1 MATIQHLR
9 AAIQGYS
16 EIVEAPGNTSFRI
29 ATFKLGGKGCIA
41 IEKDGKHA
49 TFALSMDDVKVL
61 IKKSGASIE
70 PVRKAGNLIGVRVNL
85 RDLTAQQIKSLVKM
99 AHSKAGNKLPE

>member
-1 MATIQHLR
+1 MK
-9 AAIQGYS
+9 S
-16 EIVEAPGNTSFRI
+16 RI

-41 IEKDGKHA
+41 IEKDDEHA
-49 TFALSMDDVKVL
+49 TFALLMDDIKVL
-61 IKKSGASIE
+61 IKKSRASIE